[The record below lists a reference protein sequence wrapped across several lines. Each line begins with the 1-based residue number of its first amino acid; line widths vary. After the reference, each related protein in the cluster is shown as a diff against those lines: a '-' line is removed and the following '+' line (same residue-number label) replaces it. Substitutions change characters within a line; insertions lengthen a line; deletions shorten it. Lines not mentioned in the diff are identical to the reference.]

1 MEDGMKPILLAAGIT
16 LLAFS
21 LQAEEAVRSVVV
33 KPVLT
38 TDVTA
43 SGQPIALPTKNAQLI
58 VSTYEIAP
66 GAILPEH
73 KHPFSRYAYV
83 LAGTLRVSNTET
95 GKSDVYNI
103 GDFITEAVGQWHQ
116 GENIGTNT
124 AKLLVIDHVEKG
136 ESNVVLKK

>member
-1 MEDGMKPILLAAGIT
+1 MKPILLAAGIA

-21 LQAEEAVRSVVV
+21 LHAEEAVRPVVV

-43 SGQPIALPTKNAQLI
+43 SGQPIALPAKDAQLI
-58 VSTYEIAP
+58 VSTYEIAA
-66 GAILPEH
+66 GVALAEH

-116 GENIGTNT
+116 GENIGTDT
-124 AKLLVIDHVEKG
+124 VKLLVIDHVEKG
-136 ESNVVLKK
+136 QSNVVLKK

>member
-16 LLAFS
+16 LLASS
-21 LQAEEAVRSVVV
+21 LYAEEAVRPVVV

-38 TDVTA
+38 TEVTA
-43 SGQPIALPTKNAQLI
+43 SGQPIALPPKDAQLI

-66 GAILPEH
+66 GAVLPEH

-83 LAGTLRVSNTET
+83 LSGALRVTNAET

-103 GDFITEAVGQWHQ
+103 GDFITEAVGQWHH
-116 GENIGTNT
+116 GENIGTDT
-124 AKLLVIDHVEKG
+124 VKLVVIDQVEKG
-136 ESNVVLKK
+136 QSNVVLKK